1 MKSIIL
7 FFAIITTVIGSVS
20 AQSSELQK
28 WANKTGKGK
37 SSVSQSTKGSEPIQ
51 TSDYRMFMEK
61 STKYQCGAVAFVGV
75 GAGLSIA
82 GALISTKDYQGLTND
97 EMQDKAKSDRK
108 LRKGLFIGA
117 GASFGIALCLEI
129 IALDYKLKAGKSLKV
144 FSNGTGGGL
153 ALTF

>member
-7 FFAIITTVIGSVS
+7 FFAIITTVVCSVS

-37 SSVSQSTKGSEPIQ
+37 SSVSQSSQSSETVQ
-51 TSDYRMFMEK
+51 TSDYRIFMEK

-82 GALISTKDYQGLTND
+82 GALISTKDYQDLTPE
-97 EMQDKAKSDRK
+97 EMQDKTKSDRK